1 MVNKNKL
8 IISLTTIPTRINEIE
23 PVLESLLNQ
32 TIKADM
38 IYINIPKKY
47 SRFSECAK
55 VPDFITNKY
64 NDRVKIFYLEKDY
77 GPATKFIGSLLNPD
91 ISDKDI
97 ILITDDD
104 IEKTK
109 LWTTKLLNCYAHTKV
124 CCFEERKIGKEII
137 WGYLGF
143 CFRKD
148 LFDLTDMLMFFNQIK
163 TNCYLVDD
171 HWLTGYCHYK
181 KIKIDNIHL
190 DKSTEINKKLIIGD
204 DSLARLTGADTRR
217 HTSNKCRKDIL
228 DNFQTE
234 VPFWCCLGCCKKGK
248 RIVEK
253 FSDNRITTCNNIT
266 YILHFIAL
274 FIVLFIILIIL
285 LKRLLPNQKYSRI
298 FKISII
304 IVSSFFIFK
313 KINKDS
319 TNKNNEQ
326 FFNIVPKAIVPKVII
341 PKVIIQTYYIK
352 ERIPEKVYKNIKEF
366 APEYTHIVF
375 DDSEC
380 IRFFKKYFNRNII
393 DTFNNL
399 KGAHKA
405 DLFRYCYLYK
415 FGGIYLDIKTEL
427 IIPLKDVF
435 TDNYTYSVLSII
447 KNTVYQGVIA
457 TPPNNPL
464 FLKLIKFM
472 INLVEEDS
480 HISPYIIFTI
490 DYYNRTKEYCEK
502 ELSIGINTN
511 KENDFDFYFF
521 KEICTKN
528 KKDCKDGLDRYKLC
542 CYIYDGDRKVFK
554 SRYSDFPW

>member
-8 IISLTTIPTRINEIE
+8 IISLTTIPTRIDKIE
-23 PVLESLLNQ
+23 NVLESLLNQ

-64 NDRVKIFYLEKDY
+64 NDRVKIFYLEEDY
-77 GPATKFIGSLLNPD
+77 GPATKFIGCLLNPD

-104 IEKTK
+104 IEKTNI
-109 LWTTKLLNCYAHTKV
+109 WTTKLLNCYAHTKV

-190 DKSTEINKKLIIGD
+190 DKSTEINKKLIIGN
-204 DSLARLTGADTRR
+204 DSLTRLTGSDTRI
-217 HTSNKCRKDIL
+217 HTSNKCREDIL

-234 VPFWCCLGCCKKGK
+234 FPFWCCIGCCKKGK

-266 YILHFIAL
+266 NTLHFIAL
-274 FIVLFIILIIL
+274 FIVLFIVLIIL
-285 LKRLLPNQKYSRI
+285 LKRLLPNQKYSGI
-298 FKISII
+298 SKISII
-304 IVSSFFIFK
+304 ILSSFFIFK
-313 KINKDS
+313 KINKANM
-319 TNKNNEQ
+319 NKNTEHFIN
-326 FFNIVPKAIVPKVII
+326 II
-341 PKVIIQTYYIK
+341 PKVIIQTYHKK
-352 ERIPEKVYKNIKEF
+352 EKIPKKVYDNIKEF
-366 APEYTHIVF
+366 APEYKHIVF
-375 DDSEC
+375 DDNEC
-380 IRFFKKYFNRNII
+380 IQFFKKYFNKNII

-435 TDNYTYSVLSII
+435 ADNQTYSVLSIN

-464 FLKLIKFM
+464 FLKLINFM
-472 INLVEEDS
+472 IKIVKRKLRVF
-480 HISPYIIFTI
+480 PYIIFTI
-490 DYYNRTKEYCEK
+490 DYYNKTKEYCEK
-502 ELSIGINTN
+502 EPSVGINTN
-511 KENDFDFYFF
+511 KKNEFDFYFF
-521 KEICTKN
+521 KEICTK
-528 KKDCKDGLDRYKLC
+528 KICDCKDGLDRYKLC
-542 CYIYDGDRKVFK
+542 CYIYDGDKKVFK

>member
-1 MVNKNKL
+1 MVTKNKL
-8 IISLTTIPTRINEIE
+8 IISLTTIPSRINEIE
-23 PVLESLLNQ
+23 NVLDSLLNQ
-32 TIKADM
+32 NIKADM
-38 IYINIPKKY
+38 IYINVPKKY
-47 SRFSECAK
+47 NRFNGCVK

-64 NDRVKIFYLEKDY
+64 RNRVKIFYLEEDY
-77 GPATKFIGSLLNPD
+77 GPATKFIGCLLNPD

-97 ILITDDD
+97 ILVTDDD

-109 LWTTKLLNCYAHTKV
+109 IWSTKLLNCYQPTKV
-124 CCFEERKIGKEII
+124 CCFEERKLGKGII

-143 CFRKD
+143 IFRKD

-190 DKSTEINKKLIIGD
+190 NKSTEINKKLIIGD

-217 HTSNKCRKDIL
+217 YTSNRCRKDIL
-228 DNFQTE
+228 DNFKTE
-234 VPFWCCLGCCKKGK
+234 FPFWCCLGCCKKGK
-248 RIVEK
+248 RIVEN
-253 FSDNRITTCNNIT
+253 FSDSAITSCNNLT
-266 YILHFIAL
+266 YVGHFVALFVVL
-274 FIVLFIILIIL
+274 FIVLVIL
-285 LKRLLPNQKYSRI
+285 LKRLLPNQSYDRI
-298 FKISII
+298 VKISII
-304 IVSSFFIFK
+304 ILSSFFLFK
-313 KINKDS
+313 KINNTS
-319 TNKNNEQ
+319 TNNSQNTEH
-326 FFNIVPKAIVPKVII
+326 FISII
-341 PKVIIQTYYIK
+341 PKVIIQTYHKK
-352 ERIPEKVYKNIKEF
+352 EKIPKKVYDNIKEF
-366 APEYTHIVF
+366 APEYKHIIY
-375 DDSEC
+375 DDTEC
-380 IRFFKKYFNRNII
+380 ICFFKKYFNKNVI
-393 DTFNNL
+393 DTFNSL
-399 KGAHKA
+399 EGAHKA

-457 TPPNNPL
+457 TPPNNPF
-464 FLKLIKFM
+464 FLKLINFM
-472 INLVEEDS
+472 INLVEKKKK
-480 HISPYIIFTI
+480 IFPYIIFTI
-490 DYYNRTKEYCEK
+490 DYYNKTKQYCENDPTVG
-502 ELSIGINTN
+502 LNTN
-511 KENDFDFYFF
+511 KENEFNFYFF